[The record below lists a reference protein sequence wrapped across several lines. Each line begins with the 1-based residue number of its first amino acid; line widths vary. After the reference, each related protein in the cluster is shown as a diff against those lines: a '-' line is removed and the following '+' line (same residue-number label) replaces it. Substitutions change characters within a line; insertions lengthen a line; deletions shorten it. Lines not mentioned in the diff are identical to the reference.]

1 MNKGE
6 LILTS
11 ESGLNIILKDIGAG
25 AGSSQMFNAAVDI
38 HGETITKATH
48 LYSLW

>member
-1 MNKGE
+1 MGDIRASADEQGE

-25 AGSSQMFNAAVDI
+25 AGSSQMFNAA
-38 HGETITKATH
+38 
-48 LYSLW
+48 